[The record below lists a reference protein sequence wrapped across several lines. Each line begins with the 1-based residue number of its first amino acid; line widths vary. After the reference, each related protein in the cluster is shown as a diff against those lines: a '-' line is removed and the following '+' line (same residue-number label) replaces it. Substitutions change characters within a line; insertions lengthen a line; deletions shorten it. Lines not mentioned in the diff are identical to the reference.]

1 MRRCGRFPAAFRG
14 TLVDMPDVTR
24 RMLSLLA
31 NLQTGRSFGGGD
43 LAARLGVSPRT
54 LRRDVD
60 RLREY
65 GYPVE
70 TRPGPGG
77 HYRLTAGAAMPPLM
91 LEDDEAVA
99 VLLGL
104 AALAATGSADE
115 GSVDEAATRAYGKV
129 EQYLPKRLRHRIG
142 HLRASLETRDVP
154 APSTSA
160 GHLGELAEAIAT
172 RRVVA
177 FDYERKDGAASSRR
191 VEPHRQLHH
200 LQRWFLL
207 GWDLDRGD
215 WRVFRT
221 DRISALR
228 LSTTQF
234 EPRLAPPAMEYLT
247 DGIGR
252 DRLPVAFTVDAPPG
266 PVAEA
271 FRHDTVELT
280 ALDGGRTRVAL
291 RLDSWEWPLVALAF
305 LDADF
310 TIEAPEAFLQGLR
323 RFAERLRD
331 AAD

>member
-1 MRRCGRFPAAFRG
+1 
-14 TLVDMPDVTR
+14 MPDVTR

-31 NLQTGRSFGGGD
+31 TLQTGRSFAGGE

-77 HYRLTAGAAMPPLM
+77 HYRLTSGTAMPPLM
-91 LEDDEAVA
+91 LEDDEAIA

-129 EQYLPKRLRHRIG
+129 DQYLPKRLRHRIAR
-142 HLRASLETRDVP
+142 LRASLETGGVP

-160 GHLGELAEAIAT
+160 GSLAELADAIAA
-172 RRVVA
+172 RQVVA
-177 FDYERKDGAASSRR
+177 FDYERRDGAVSSRR
-191 VEPHRQLHH
+191 VEPHRQIHH

-221 DRISALR
+221 DRIAGLR
-228 LSTTQF
+228 LSTTRF
-234 EPRLAPPAMEYLT
+234 EPRHAPPATDYLT
-247 DGIGR
+247 EGIGR
-252 DRLPVAFTVDAPPG
+252 NRSPVAFTVDAPPE
-266 PVAEA
+266 PVADA

-280 ALDGGRTRVAL
+280 ALDDGRTRVAL
-291 RLDSWEWPLVALAF
+291 RLDSWQWPLVALAF

-310 TIEAPEAFLQGLR
+310 TIEAPEPFVEGFR
-323 RFAERLRD
+323 RFAERLRA
-331 AAD
+331 AADRAGRPA

>member
-1 MRRCGRFPAAFRG
+1 
-14 TLVDMPDVTR
+14 MPDVTR

-31 NLQTGRSFGGGD
+31 TLQTGRSFSGGE
-43 LAARLGVSPRT
+43 LAARIGVSPRT

-104 AALAATGSADE
+104 AALAATGSAAE

-129 EQYLPKRLRHRIG
+129 EQYLPKRLRHRIAR
-142 HLRASLETRDVP
+142 LRASLDTGDVP

-160 GHLGELAEAIAT
+160 GYLGELADAIANRQVAAFEY
-172 RRVVA
+172 RRA
-177 FDYERKDGAASSRR
+177 DGAASARR

-200 LQRWFLL
+200 LQRWYLL
-207 GWDLDRGD
+207 AWDLDRGD

-221 DRISALR
+221 DRIDGLR
-228 LSTTQF
+228 LSTSRF
-234 EPRLAPPAMEYLT
+234 EPRAAPHAMDYLVT
-247 DGIGR
+247 GIR
-252 DRLPVAFTVDAPPG
+252 RNREPVVFTVDAPQG
-266 PVAEA
+266 PVADA

-280 ALDGGRTRVAL
+280 ALEDGRTRVAMHL
-291 RLDSWEWPLVALAF
+291 ESWEWPLATLAIVN
-305 LDADF
+305 AGF
-310 TIEAPEAFLQGLR
+310 TIEAPERFLDGYRAF
-323 RFAERLRD
+323 AARLRD
-331 AAD
+331 AAG

>member
-1 MRRCGRFPAAFRG
+1 MRPDPDRDSRQTEG
-14 TLVDMPDVTR
+14 MQDVTR
-24 RMLSLLA
+24 RMLALLA
-31 NLQTGRSFGGGD
+31 TLQTGRSFGGAE

-60 RLREY
+60 RLRDY

-77 HYRLTAGAAMPPLM
+77 HYRLTAGTAMPPLM
-91 LEDDEAVA
+91 LEDDEAIA
-99 VLLGL
+99 ILLGL

-129 EQYLPKRLRHRIG
+129 DQCLPKRLRHRIAR
-142 HLRASLETRDVP
+142 LRASLETGDVL

-160 GHLGELAEAIAT
+160 GDLGELADAIAARQIVT
-172 RRVVA
+172 
-177 FDYERKDGAASSRR
+177 FEYERKDGAVSSRR
-191 VEPHRQLHH
+191 AEPHRQLHH

-207 GWDLDRGD
+207 AWDLDRGD
-215 WRVFRT
+215 WRTFRT
-221 DRISALR
+221 DRISGLR
-228 LSTTQF
+228 LSTNRF
-234 EPRLAPPAMEYLT
+234 EPRPSPPAMDYLIE
-247 DGIGR
+247 GI
-252 DRLPVAFTVDAPPG
+252 DRNRRQVAFVVEAPPG

-280 ALDGGRTRVAL
+280 ALDDGRTRVAL
-291 RLDSWEWPLVALAF
+291 RLDTWQWPLVALAF

-310 TIEAPEAFLQGLR
+310 TIEAPDDFVQGFH
-323 RFAERLRD
+323 RFAERLRA

>member
-1 MRRCGRFPAAFRG
+1 
-14 TLVDMPDVTR
+14 MPDVTR

-31 NLQTGRSFGGGD
+31 TLQTGRSFGGGD
-43 LAARLGVSPRT
+43 LATRLGVSPRT

-91 LEDDEAVA
+91 LEDDEAIA

-172 RRVVA
+172 RRVAA

-234 EPRLAPPAMEYLT
+234 EPRPAPPAMEYLT

-280 ALDGGRTRVAL
+280 ALDGGRTRVTL

-323 RFAERLRD
+323 RFAERLRA

>member
-1 MRRCGRFPAAFRG
+1 
-14 TLVDMPDVTR
+14 MPDVTR

-31 NLQTGRSFGGGD
+31 TLQTGRSFGGGE
-43 LAARLGVSPRT
+43 LAVRLGVSPRT

-91 LEDDEAVA
+91 LEDDEAIA

-104 AALAATGSADE
+104 ASLAATGSADE

-142 HLRASLETRDVP
+142 RVRSSLETSEVR

-160 GHLGELAEAIAT
+160 GALGEIADAIAAEQ
-172 RRVVA
+172 VVA
-177 FDYERKDGAASSRR
+177 FDYERRDGAASSRR
-191 VEPHRQLHH
+191 VEPYRQVHH

-207 GWDLDRGD
+207 GWDLDRDD
-215 WRVFRT
+215 WRVFRI
-221 DRISALR
+221 DR
-228 LSTTQF
+228 LSGLRVSTTRF
-234 EPRLAPPAMEYLT
+234 DPRPAPPAMDYLVE
-247 DGIGR
+247 GIGR
-252 DRLPVAFTVDAPPG
+252 NRRPVAFTVDAPPG

-271 FRHDTVELT
+271 FRHDTVDLT
-280 ALDGGRTRVAL
+280 ILDDGRTRVAL

-310 TIEAPEAFLQGLR
+310 TIEAPEPFLEGFR
-323 RFAERLRD
+323 RFAARMQ
-331 AAD
+331 AAAH

>member
-1 MRRCGRFPAAFRG
+1 MS
-14 TLVDMPDVTR
+14 DVTG

-31 NLQTGRSFGGGD
+31 TLQTGRSFAGGE

-77 HYRLTAGAAMPPLM
+77 HYRLTSGTAMPPLM
-91 LEDDEAVA
+91 LEDDEAIA

-129 EQYLPKRLRHRIG
+129 DQYLPKRLRHRIAR
-142 HLRASLETRDVP
+142 LRASLETGGVP

-160 GHLGELAEAIAT
+160 DSLGELADAIAA
-172 RRVVA
+172 RQIVA

-191 VEPHRQLHH
+191 VEPHRQIHH

-207 GWDLDRGD
+207 GWDLDRDD

-221 DRISALR
+221 DRISGLR
-228 LSTTQF
+228 VSTTRF
-234 EPRLAPPAMEYLT
+234 EPRPAPPATDYLIE
-247 DGIGR
+247 GIGR
-252 DRLPVAFTVDAPPG
+252 NREPVAFTVDAPAG
-266 PVAEA
+266 VVADA

-280 ALDGGRTRVAL
+280 TLADGRTRVAM
-291 RLDSWEWPLVALAF
+291 RLDSWQWPLLALAF
-305 LDADF
+305 LNANF
-310 TIEAPEAFLQGLR
+310 TIEAPEPFRQGFR
-323 RFAERLRD
+323 RFAERLHAA

>member
-1 MRRCGRFPAAFRG
+1 
-14 TLVDMPDVTR
+14 MPDVTH

-31 NLQTGRSFGGGD
+31 TLQTGRSFGGGE

-77 HYRLTAGAAMPPLM
+77 HYRLVAGAAMPPLM

-129 EQYLPKRLRHRIG
+129 EQYLPKRLRHRIVR
-142 HLRASLETRDVP
+142 LRASLETGDVA

-160 GHLGELAEAIAT
+160 GHLGALADAIAA
-172 RRVVA
+172 RQVVA

-221 DRISALR
+221 DRITGLR
-228 LSTTQF
+228 ATLTLF
-234 EPRLAPPAMEYLT
+234 EPRPAPPAMDYLAE
-247 DGIGR
+247 GIAR
-252 DRLPVAFTVDAPPG
+252 NRRPLAFVIAAPPG

-280 ALDGGRTRVAL
+280 ALDDGRTRVAM
-291 RLDSWEWPLVALAF
+291 RQESWEWPLAALAI

-310 TIEAPEAFLQGLR
+310 TIEAPEPFLRGFR
-323 RFAERLRD
+323 RFAERLRTA

>member
-1 MRRCGRFPAAFRG
+1 
-14 TLVDMPDVTR
+14 MPDVTR

-31 NLQTGRSFGGGD
+31 SLQTGRSFGGD
-43 LAARLGVSPRT
+43 ELAARLGVSPRT

-77 HYRLTAGAAMPPLM
+77 HYRLTSGTAMPPLM
-91 LEDDEAVA
+91 LEDDEAIA

-129 EQYLPKRLRHRIG
+129 DQYLPKRLRHRIARV
-142 HLRASLETRDVP
+142 RASLETGDVP

-160 GHLGELAEAIAT
+160 DTLGEIADAIAA
-172 RRVVA
+172 RQVVA

-191 VEPHRQLHH
+191 VEPHRQIHH

-207 GWDLDRGD
+207 GWDLDRDD

-221 DRISALR
+221 DRISGLR
-228 LSTTQF
+228 LSKTRF
-234 EPRLAPPAMEYLT
+234 EPRPAPPATDYLVE
-247 DGIGR
+247 GIGR
-252 DRLPVAFTVDAPPG
+252 NRSSVVFTVDAAPAV
-266 PVAEA
+266 VADA

-280 ALDGGRTRVAL
+280 ALDDGRTRISM
-291 RLDSWEWPLVALAF
+291 RLDSWEWPLVSLAF
-305 LDADF
+305 LNADF
-310 TIEAPEAFLQGLR
+310 TIEAPEPFLQGLR
-323 RFAERLRD
+323 RFAERLH
-331 AAD
+331 AAAAG

>member
-1 MRRCGRFPAAFRG
+1 
-14 TLVDMPDVTR
+14 MPDVTR

-31 NLQTGRSFGGGD
+31 SLQTGRSFGGGE

-77 HYRLTAGAAMPPLM
+77 HYRLTAGAVMPPLM
-91 LEDDEAVA
+91 LEDDEAIA

-129 EQYLPKRLRHRIG
+129 EQYLPKRLRHRIA
-142 HLRASLETRDVP
+142 RVRSSLETSEVR

-160 GHLGELAEAIAT
+160 GDLGELADAIAA
-172 RRVVA
+172 RQVVA
-177 FDYERKDGAASSRR
+177 FDYERKDGTASSRR
-191 VEPHRQLHH
+191 VEPYRQVHH

-221 DRISALR
+221 DRLSGLR
-228 LSTTQF
+228 LSTSRF
-234 EPRLAPPAMEYLT
+234 EPRPAPPAVDYLIE
-247 DGIGR
+247 GIGK
-252 DRLPVAFTVDAPPG
+252 DRQPVVFVIEGPPG

-271 FRHDTVELT
+271 FRHDTVELS
-280 ALDGGRTRVAL
+280 ALDDGRTRVAL
-291 RLDSWEWPLVALAF
+291 RLDTWQWPLVTLAF

-310 TIEAPEAFLQGLR
+310 TIEAPDAFREGFS
-323 RFAERLRD
+323 RFAERLR
-331 AAD
+331 AAVHN

>member
-1 MRRCGRFPAAFRG
+1 
-14 TLVDMPDVTR
+14 MPDVTR

-31 NLQTGRSFGGGD
+31 TLQTGRSFGGGD

-104 AALAATGSADE
+104 AAIAAPRSATE

-129 EQYLPKRLRHRIG
+129 EQYLPKRLRHRIA
-142 HLRASLETRDVP
+142 HLRASLETGDSSAP
-154 APSTSA
+154 ATSA
-160 GHLGELAEAIAT
+160 GSLAELADAIA
-172 RRVVA
+172 RRLAVA
-177 FDYERKDGAASSRR
+177 FDYRRKDGEATSRR
-191 VEPHRQLHH
+191 VHPHRQLHH
-200 LQRWFLL
+200 LQRWYLL
-207 GWDLDRGD
+207 AWDPARGD

-221 DRISALR
+221 DRISDLR
-228 LSTTQF
+228 ITNDAF
-234 EPRLAPPAMEYLT
+234 EPRPAPPGVEYLT
-247 DGIGR
+247 EGIGR
-252 DRLPVAFTVDAPPG
+252 SREPVAFTIHAPAE

-271 FRHDTVELT
+271 FRHDTVDLT
-280 ALDGGRTRVAL
+280 ALADGRTRVAM
-291 RLDSWEWPLVALAF
+291 RVDSWEWPLAALAL

-310 TIEAPEAFLQGLR
+310 TIEAPPALLEGFR
-323 RFAERLRD
+323 RFAARLRD
-331 AAD
+331 AAG

>member
-1 MRRCGRFPAAFRG
+1 
-14 TLVDMPDVTR
+14 MPDVTR

-31 NLQTGRSFGGGD
+31 SLQTGRPFSGGE
-43 LAARLGVSPRT
+43 LASRLGVSPRT

-77 HYRLTAGAAMPPLM
+77 HYRLTAGAVMPPLM
-91 LEDDEAVA
+91 LEDDEAIA

-104 AALAATGSADE
+104 AALAATGSATE

-129 EQYLPKRLRHRIG
+129 EQYLPKRLRHRIA
-142 HLRASLETRDVP
+142 RVRSSLETSDVP

-160 GHLGELAEAIAT
+160 GHLGALADAIAART
-172 RRVVA
+172 VVE

-191 VEPHRQLHH
+191 VEPYRQVHH

-207 GWDLDRGD
+207 AWDLDRGD

-221 DRISALR
+221 DRVSALR
-228 LSTTQF
+228 QSTTRF
-234 EPRLAPPAMEYLT
+234 EPRPSPPAVDYLI
-247 DGIGR
+247 DGIAR
-252 DRLPVAFTVDAPPG
+252 NRRPVAFTIDAPPG

-280 ALDGGRTRVAL
+280 PLDDGRTRVDL
-291 RLDSWEWPLVALAF
+291 RLDSWHWPLPALAA
-305 LDADF
+305 LDTDF
-310 TIEAPEAFLQGLR
+310 TIEAPGDFREGFR
-323 RFAERLRD
+323 RFATRLH
-331 AAD
+331 AALPDNP